1 MAERGLCKPEVR
13 GSNPLASTKL
23 SCDFIKEKFP
33 RGDATESAGRATNAD
48 RANRLV
54 DWPPEVEHS
63 KQSGSRTAKVEC

>member
-23 SCDFIKEKFP
+23 SCDFDEGKSFQ
-33 RGDATESAGRATNAD
+33 GRATGAAAEATNAFTP
-48 RANRLV
+48 NRLV

-63 KQSGSRTAKVEC
+63 KQFDLKLRS